1 MKTRAMVTIRGLV
14 QGVSFRYHTRQMAL
28 QFQVTGWV
36 RNLPNGDV
44 QGCFEGNEGDVQAL
58 IDWCREGPSQAEVE
72 SVTVEKL
79 VSNDEFHDFH
89 VRQ

>member
-1 MKTRAMVTIRGLV
+1 MKTRALVTVRGLV

-28 QFQVTGWV
+28 QLKVTGWV

-44 QGCFEGNEGDVQAL
+44 QGCFEGDEGDVQAL

-79 VSNDEFHDFH
+79 VFNNEFKDFH
-89 VRQ
+89 IRQ

>member
-28 QFQVTGWV
+28 QLKVTGWV

-44 QGCFEGNEGDVQAL
+44 QGCFEGDQGDVQAL

-79 VSNDEFHDFH
+79 AFNNEFTDFH

>member
-1 MKTRAMVTIRGLV
+1 MKTRAMVTVRGLV

-28 QFQVTGWV
+28 RLKVTGWV

-44 QGCFEGNEGDVQAL
+44 EGCFEGDEGDVQAL

-72 SVTVEKL
+72 CVTVEKL
-79 VSNDEFHDFH
+79 VFNDEFHDFH